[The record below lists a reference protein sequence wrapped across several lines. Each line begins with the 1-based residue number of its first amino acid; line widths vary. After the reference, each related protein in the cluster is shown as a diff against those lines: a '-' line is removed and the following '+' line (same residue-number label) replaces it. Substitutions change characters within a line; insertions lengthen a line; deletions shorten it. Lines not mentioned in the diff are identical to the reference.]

1 MKIPIRATLI
11 AAIIITTL
19 GGCAHS
25 LVYNEAR
32 DKQGQEAKRAS
43 GELKLDDTVRQLEK
57 GYAEV
62 AKLEVESAKS
72 LAEMLRNKELAR
84 VATASALR
92 EKGPPP
98 QPGEMSEL
106 NGLLNVLEDR
116 MTELGAKLRA
126 KDAADAGSGRNCGG
140 LDCGS
145 LKVIQATPVLL
156 QARRETVELA
166 RAEFRAFFGYDFRTC
181 ADVEA
186 ARDATGAL
194 KQAFE
199 EKFAPAAQRSAV
211 KTADYYKRLVTN
223 CANLNRAQAA
233 FKAAIGSEEPGS
245 IRAVLEQ
252 AERVEKGIAD
262 RRAKLVAAEQRL
274 ASEIQTFKREE
285 ETLAPN
291 NQSSL
296 ATLQKRAD
304 ALKNVVASVKKGTDA
319 VAGDA
324 GPHAA
329 AKELVTQLET
339 VVGAIAGQQSAT
351 DKLETVVGAIVG
363 QQSATDKLDPQD
375 KAAVAF
381 VRVLPELADEADK
394 LLKEAGR
401 ARLVPFA
408 VAREHYR
415 LEVKG
420 YDDDLAIKTR
430 RMEAL
435 RARADAMTR
444 ELSALSR
451 SHYLLTEGETKRAWE
466 PQTLA
471 KLNSTLTQVNT
482 PNGRR
487 DRQNLYEALAIYWDE
502 VFLYRSEEQMWKARA
517 GALQYDE
524 GLARS
529 TAAALQWSNLIGGV
543 GTVLADYHASGVKP
557 ADINEFLKALGLV
570 YIGTRIGR

>member
-1 MKIPIRATLI
+1 MKIPMRATLI
-11 AAIIITTL
+11 AAIITTTL

-25 LVYNEAR
+25 LVYDEAR
-32 DKQGQEAKRAS
+32 DKQAQEAKRAS
-43 GELKLDDTVRQLEK
+43 GELKMADTVRQLEK

-62 AKLEVESAKS
+62 AKLEVESAKL

-98 QPGEMSEL
+98 APGEMSEL

-116 MTELGAKLRA
+116 MTELGAKPRA
-126 KDAADAGSGRNCGG
+126 KDAAEAGSGRNCGG

-156 QARRETVELA
+156 QARRETFELS

-194 KQAFE
+194 KRVFE

-211 KTADYYKRLVTN
+211 KTGDYYKRLVTN
-223 CANLNRAQAA
+223 CANLKRAQTA
-233 FKAAIGSEEPGS
+233 FNAAIGSEEPGS
-245 IRAVLEQ
+245 IRAVLTQ
-252 AERVEKGIAD
+252 AERVEKDIAN

-274 ASEIQTFKREE
+274 ASEVQKFKREE
-285 ETLAPN
+285 EELAPN
-291 NQSSL
+291 EQSSL
-296 ATLQKRAD
+296 ATFQKRAD
-304 ALKNVVASVKKGTDA
+304 ALKNAVARIKKGADA

-329 AKELVTQLET
+329 AKELVNQLET
-339 VVGAIAGQQSAT
+339 VIGAIAGQ
-351 DKLETVVGAIVG
+351 E
-363 QQSATDKLDPQD
+363 SATDKLDPQD

-381 VRVLPELADEADK
+381 VRALPELADEADK

-420 YDDDLAIKTR
+420 FEDDLAIKTR

-451 SHYLLTEGETKRAWE
+451 SHYLLTEGKTKRAWE

-471 KLNSTLTQVNT
+471 QLNSTLAQVNT
-482 PNGRR
+482 TEGRR
-487 DRQNLYEALAIYWDE
+487 DRQNLYEALATYWDE
-502 VFLYRSEEQMWKARA
+502 VFFYRSEEQMWKARA

-529 TAAALQWSNLIGGV
+529 TAAALQWDNLIGGV

-557 ADINEFLKALGLV
+557 ADIADFLKALGLV

>member
-1 MKIPIRATLI
+1 MKIPIRAALV
-11 AAIIITTL
+11 AAFITTTL

-43 GELKLDDTVRQLEK
+43 SELKIAETVRRLEI

-62 AKLEVESAKS
+62 AELEVESAKS
-72 LAEMLRNKELAR
+72 LAETLRRKELAR

-92 EKGPPP
+92 ENPPP
-98 QPGEMSEL
+98 QPDEMPEL
-106 NGLLNVLEDR
+106 NGLLNVLEAR
-116 MTELGAKLRA
+116 MKELGAKPRPE
-126 KDAADAGSGRNCGG
+126 DTADTGKGRNCGD
-140 LDCGS
+140 LDCRS
-145 LKVIQATPVLL
+145 LKVIQGTPVRL
-156 QARRETVELA
+156 QAHRDTFELA
-166 RAEFRAFFGYDFRTC
+166 RAEFRALFGYDFRTC

-186 ARDATGAL
+186 AGDATGGL
-194 KQAFE
+194 KQAFD
-199 EKFAPAAQRSAV
+199 EKLAPAARRSAV
-211 KTADYYKRLVTN
+211 KTTGYYKELRTN
-223 CANLNRAQAA
+223 CKNLERTVKR
-233 FKAAIGSEEPGS
+233 FKEAIDGEGS
-245 IRAVLEQ
+245 IGAVLAQ
-252 AERVEKGIAD
+252 AERVEKEIAD

-274 ASEIQTFKREE
+274 ASVVQAFKREE
-285 ETLAPN
+285 EILASN
-291 NQSSL
+291 KQSSL
-296 ATLQKRAD
+296 AEFQKNID
-304 ALKNVVASVKKGTDA
+304 ALKNIVTSIKNGSDA

-329 AKELVTQLET
+329 AKEFANQLET
-339 VVGAIAGQQSAT
+339 VVGAIA
-351 DKLETVVGAIVG
+351 G

-381 VRVLPELADEADK
+381 VRALPELADEADK

-401 ARLVPFA
+401 ARLAPFA

-420 YDDDLAIKTR
+420 YEDDLALKSR

-451 SHYLLTEGETKRAWE
+451 SHFFLTEGEAKRSWE
-466 PQTLA
+466 PLTLA
-471 KLNSTLTQVNT
+471 KLNSTLARDYTA
-482 PNGRR
+482 NGKRN
-487 DRQNLYEALAIYWDE
+487 RQNLYEALAIYWDE
-502 VFLYRSEEQMWKARA
+502 VFFYRSEEQMWKARA
-517 GALQYDE
+517 GALQNDE

-529 TAAALQWSNLIGGV
+529 TAAALQWDNLIGGV

-570 YIGTRIGR
+570 FIGTRIGR